1 MNFMPSRVTEGLP
14 RRPFTVAEIEGLV
27 QAGLIHEDE
36 RFELIEGEVV
46 LMPPK
51 GAWHENLKRQL
62 NRHMV
67 KRLPDHLQLIPE
79 TTFRLSER
87 TFIEPDFLIYPS
99 HVRLEEISGDNVLL
113 AIEVADTSLAYDLKR
128 KPLLYAHF
136 GIRELWVIDAV
147 KRITTIHREP
157 INDAYQAVS
166 TYGPEET
173 LTPLLAPELAVS
185 LGALAD

>member
-1 MNFMPSRVTEGLP
+1 MNFMPSKITEGLP
-14 RRPFTVAEIEGLV
+14 RRKFTVAEIEALV
-27 QAGLIHEDE
+27 ASGAILEDE

-46 LMPPK
+46 EMSPK

-62 NRHMV
+62 IRHMV

-79 TTFRLSER
+79 TTFRLSPR
-87 TFIEPDFLIYPS
+87 TFIEPDFLIYPTD
-99 HVRLEEISGDNVLL
+99 VRIEEITGTNVLL

-147 KRITTIHREP
+147 KRVTTIHREP
-157 INDAYQAVS
+157 QDDAYRAI
-166 TYGPEET
+166 TMHGPDET

-185 LGALAD
+185 LAAIDS